1 MYKTRDAIL
10 CADSSNPL
18 RAGDMHVVELEVSR
32 HMVRLGTSRVA
43 VKEQSLCL
51 EVFSDEI
58 IDNVRVPHTFRDLFL
73 VADVEFER
81 NNLTEVSAGP
91 EVPYRILIS
100 IWEDYLRSHLGYSG
114 NLARARCRRVAC
126 VPIFATR

>member
-1 MYKTRDAIL
+1 MYETRDAIL
-10 CADSSNPL
+10 RADSSNPL
-18 RAGDMHVVELEVSR
+18 RADDMHVVELEVSR
-32 HMVRLGTSRVA
+32 HMVSLGTSRAA
-43 VKEQSLCL
+43 VKEQSLGL

-73 VADVEFER
+73 VANVEFER

-114 NLARARCRRVAC
+114 NLARPWRRRVAC